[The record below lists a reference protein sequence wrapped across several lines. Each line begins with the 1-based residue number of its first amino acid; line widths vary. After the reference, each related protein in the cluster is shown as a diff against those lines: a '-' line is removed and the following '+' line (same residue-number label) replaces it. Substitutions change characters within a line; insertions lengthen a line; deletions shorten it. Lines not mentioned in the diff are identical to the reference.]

1 MSQVLSLSY
10 GQVAASF
17 SASYF
22 TKGKPTM
29 RSQLLLSAVAA
40 LAITS
45 ANAADLA
52 SSKGAPLAPV
62 VVSPWDFTVGAGVT
76 SNYLFRGIS
85 QSDNKPSVNA
95 NAEIRYTFSDM
106 FTGYVGIA
114 GSSIKLTNQAQ
125 GPGLEFDA
133 IAGVRATIGNF
144 GVDVGAIAY
153 IYPSFTTYGNPVFPT
168 NPTYYEGYIKASYAV
183 NDNISLGLNG
193 YFSPSFL
200 DTGASGQYV
209 SGTFAWKLPNDF
221 AISGE
226 LGYQFLGSPDFTHAL
241 TSSGRSSLPD
251 YAYWNL
257 GASYTYKI
265 ATLDLRYHDT
275 NLSKSKC
282 SDITGPTNGQFN
294 ANTSSKYCNAAF
306 VATLSFSLQGK
317 DVK

>member
-1 MSQVLSLSY
+1 
-10 GQVAASF
+10 
-17 SASYF
+17 
-22 TKGKPTM
+22 M
-29 RSQLLLSAVAA
+29 RSHLLLSAVAA

-52 SSKGAPLAPV
+52 SGKGVPAAP
-62 VVSPWDFTVGAGVT
+62 VVSPWDYAIGGGAT
-76 SNYLFRGIS
+76 TNYLFRGIS

-106 FTGYVGIA
+106 FTGYVGA
-114 GSSIKLTNQAQ
+114 AASSIKLTNQAQ
-125 GPGLEFDA
+125 SPGVEIDA
-133 IAGVRATIGNF
+133 IAGVRATIGSF

-153 IYPSFTTYGNPVFPT
+153 IYPSFTTFGNAVFPT
-168 NPTYYEGYIKASYAV
+168 NPTYYEGYVKTSYAV

-221 AISGE
+221 ALSGE
-226 LGYQFLGSPDFTHAL
+226 LGYQFLGTADFTHGGAN
-241 TSSGRSSLPD
+241 LPD

-275 NLSKSKC
+275 NLSKAKC
-282 SDITGPTNGQFN
+282 AIITGE
-294 ANTSSKYCNAAF
+294 TSPGTSASKYCNAAF
-306 VATLSFSLQGK
+306 VATLSFSLQAK
-317 DVK
+317 DIK